1 MSKQWVEVTVAYETH
16 NDYGRAAWD
25 AMPGALS
32 VKHIE
37 SVTPY
42 PAHGERIQGDYRI
55 ITRVTMRS
63 GEQIL
68 VVGEFTAVMD
78 AIKEANHAKRSQED

>member
-16 NDYGRAAWD
+16 NGYGRAAWD
-25 AMPGALS
+25 AMPGALF
-32 VKHIE
+32 VHQIE

-42 PAHGERIQGDYRI
+42 PEHGVRIQGDYRI

-68 VVGEFTAVMD
+68 VVGKFTAVMN
-78 AIKEANHAKRSQED
+78 AIKEANHEK